1 MVTQTQGQTPTQA
14 SRQGAL
20 SDDWGLPPGTTRVG
34 KNVWFHDQEGVRAV
48 FVGNQPFFTYPLHD
62 RKLHQFCACQLAETG
77 LAKCYQITKA
87 FQISERTLLRLRR
100 CLQEG
105 GIDALPGKPGPK
117 GRHKAT
123 PDISQAIARLYQKGF
138 STYEVADQLGL
149 CDRTVRVVL
158 QEKGI
163 PLRAR
168 QTKTVPL
175 PFPPLP
181 DESQTAVDSA
191 EHTTVQPDFIDTRP
205 RTATTIVG
213 HDDQAAGQGTCGSVC
228 TASSLES
235 VIEIPPSSSSKN
247 PKGLVPT
254 MPFTT
259 AQSESL
265 ATAASESPATAA
277 TELPSTEPS
286 ASEPPKV
293 EATSIPYAS
302 ELNQFFTKLG
312 MIEEAPVVYETAQG
326 VAGAGVLLGLAL
338 LPDTHLLDEARNVYG
353 RLKNA
358 WYGLRPV
365 LWTLIVMALLR
376 IKRPEQIKQ
385 HDPASLGRLL
395 GLPRAAEVKTLR
407 RKVSEVAR
415 RGLAATLHR
424 RLAVRRAEAQ
434 QAQLATLYVDG
445 HVRVYHGKHK
455 IGKTYVTKRKS
466 VMRGETDYWLH
477 LANGQPLL
485 VVHDEANESFAEIM
499 KKKILPEIRQ
509 VVGRR
514 SVTVVFDRAGWSKD
528 LFDAVLEFGFDL
540 ITYRKGPYAD
550 VEEEKFSEQSLC
562 RGGREVSYVIAEE
575 EFREAGWPPLRLIA
589 VPRKDGGQ
597 THILASG
604 ELTWQAL
611 PSAPA
616 ERLPDVPA
624 VEVAWTMFGRW
635 SQENWF
641 KYMAEEFALDVLVD
655 YQVEADD
662 VDRLVPNSAWRKLD
676 REVAAAR
683 GKLQEAESQ
692 YARLSL
698 QLAEQESAETCRGRA
713 GGGAK
718 GEGVGIGDESGGGV
732 SQPAACT
739 CGACQLQT
747 QKEKIAEAR
756 DRLAALRERRRDTPK
771 KIRLGDAPDRDP
783 VKLSYE
789 RKLFTDTVKLCAYD
803 IETQLTEMLSGPF
816 HRHSFEGRSL
826 IRAIFQTSGDLVVKE
841 GELHVHLDQ
850 LCAPRYTVAMMSL
863 CEQLNARRL
872 TLPETDLRLRFYVK
886 PRPDEIG

>member
-1 MVTQTQGQTPTQA
+1 MVTQGQTQT
-14 SRQGAL
+14 SRQRPL
-20 SDDWGLPPGTTRVG
+20 SDDWSLPPGATRVG
-34 KNVWFHDQEGVRAV
+34 KNVWFHDQEGLRAV

-62 RKLHQFCACQLAETG
+62 RRLHQFCACQLAETK
-77 LAKCYQITKA
+77 LAKCRQIAQA
-87 FQISERTLLRLRR
+87 FEISERTLLRLRR

-138 STYEVADQLGL
+138 STYEVAGQLGL

-158 QEKGI
+158 FEKGI
-163 PLRAR
+163 PLRSR
-168 QTKTVPL
+168 QRKTALL
-175 PFPPLP
+175 PFPSQP
-181 DESQTAVDSA
+181 DESPSAVDSA
-191 EHTTVQPDFIDTRP
+191 EHTTVQPDLIDTP
-205 RTATTIVG
+205 AQGATTVVG
-213 HDDQAAGQGTCGSVC
+213 QDEQASGQESCGCVP
-228 TASSLES
+228 APSSLES
-235 VIEIPPSSSSKN
+235 AVEVSPRSWSKN
-247 PKGLVPT
+247 PKELVPT
-254 MPFTT
+254 VPSAT
-259 AQSESL
+259 APSESVVTTSRESVV
-265 ATAASESPATAA
+265 TAS
-277 TELPSTEPS
+277 TELPATEPS
-286 ASEPPKV
+286 VSEPPKV

-302 ELNQFFTKLG
+302 ALDQFFTKLG
-312 MIEEAPVVYETAQG
+312 MIEEAPVAYESAEH

-338 LPDTHLLDEARNVYG
+338 LSETHLLGEARQVYG

-358 WYGLRPV
+358 WYGLRG
-365 LWTLIVMALLR
+365 LLLTLVVMALLR
-376 IKRPEQIKQ
+376 IKRAEQIKQ

-434 QAQLATLYVDG
+434 EAQLATLYVDG
-445 HVRVYHGKHK
+445 HVRVYQGKHK

-466 VMRGETDYWLH
+466 VMRGETDYWVH
-477 LANGQPLL
+477 LSHGGPLL
-485 VVHDEANESFAEIM
+485 VVHDEANESFAQIM

-509 VVGRR
+509 VVGSRC
-514 SVTVVFDRAGWSKD
+514 VTVVFDRAGWSQD
-528 LFDAVLEFGFDL
+528 LFYGLLELGFDF
-540 ITYRKGPYAD
+540 ITYRKGPYVD
-550 VEEEKFSEQSLC
+550 VEEEKFGEQSLC
-562 RGGREVSYVIAEE
+562 RGGREVSYVMAEE

-589 VPRKDGGQ
+589 VQRKDGRQ

-611 PSAPA
+611 PSAWAPA
-616 ERLPDVPA
+616 ERLPDAPA
-624 VEVAWTMFGRW
+624 AEVAWAMFGRW

-641 KYMAEEFALDVLVD
+641 KYMREEFALDVLVD

-662 VDRLVPNSAWRKLD
+662 VDRLVPNSAWRKLN
-676 REVAAAR
+676 REAATAR
-683 GKLQEAESQ
+683 GKLQEEESQ

-698 QLAEQESAETCRGRA
+698 ELAEQASAEACRA
-713 GGGAK
+713 GQLAGV
-718 GEGVGIGDESGGGV
+718 EGVGVRVSDEGGGGV

-739 CGACQLQT
+739 CGACQLQA
-747 QKEKIAEAR
+747 QEDKIAQAR
-756 DRLAALRERRRDTPK
+756 DRLEALRERRRKTPK

-803 IETQLTEMLSGPF
+803 IETQLTEMLTGPF

-826 IRAIFQTSGDLVVKE
+826 IRAIFQASGDLVVQE
-841 GELHVHLDQ
+841 GELQVHLEQ
-850 LCAPRYTVAMMSL
+850 LCAPRYTEGMMSL

-872 TLPETDLRLRFYVK
+872 TLPETDLHLRFYVK
-886 PRPDEIG
+886 PRPDEIGQN